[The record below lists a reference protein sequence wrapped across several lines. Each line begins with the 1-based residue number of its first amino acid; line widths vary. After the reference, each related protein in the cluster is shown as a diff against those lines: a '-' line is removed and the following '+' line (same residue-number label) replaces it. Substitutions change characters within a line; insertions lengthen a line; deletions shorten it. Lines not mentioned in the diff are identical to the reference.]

1 MQSHAEWLAAGNSPE
16 FTIEAFGVVGKNVG
30 VGKDYDLDYWDY
42 DTSLGHVDFG
52 DRNSKSTTAQIVS
65 AVAGRF
71 TAIVNAHTKKVA
83 YFKIKLGEHV
93 KSCKITYTSY

>member
-1 MQSHAEWLAAGNSPE
+1 MGGA
-16 FTIEAFGVVGKNVG
+16 
-30 VGKDYDLDYWDY
+30 YDFDHWDY

-52 DRNSKSTTAQIVS
+52 NTKLKETTAKIVS
-65 AVAGRF
+65 AVAGQF
-71 TAIVNAHTKKVA
+71 IAIANAHTKKVA